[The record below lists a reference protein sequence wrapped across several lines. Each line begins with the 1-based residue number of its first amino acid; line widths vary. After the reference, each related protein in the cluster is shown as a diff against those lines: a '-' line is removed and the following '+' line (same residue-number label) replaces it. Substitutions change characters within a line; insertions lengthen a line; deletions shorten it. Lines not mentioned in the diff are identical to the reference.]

1 FSPAV
6 ATLGTAVTPEHLR
19 LLWQLAKEPVMC
31 LDGDAAGKRAM
42 MRGAEIALPLLKP
55 GYGMRFAVL
64 PKGED
69 PDSYIQKHGKASFER
84 IIAASKR
91 LSQVIWETQM
101 QEYNLDLPEGRAAL
115 EDACKKLAEKIA
127 D

>member
-1 FSPAV
+1 
-6 ATLGTAVTPEHLR
+6 
-19 LLWQLAKEPVMC
+19 
-31 LDGDAAGKRAM
+31 
-42 MRGAEIALPLLKP
+42 
-55 GYGMRFAVL
+55 
-64 PKGED
+64 
-69 PDSYIQKHGKASFER
+69 QKHGKASFER

-127 D
+127 DPTVRQHYTSYFRKQLWAKTSQSAKPAEKRSPQIGQMVVAHHSAALHTLANRLLKTLLQFPA